1 MSTAPR
7 RRAPE
12 FAEVE
17 IENFLLCLHRVSNAL
32 ADSNILAKYSI
43 GISEWAVLNTLDGG
57 KEFNL
62 QQIVRQA
69 GVSRQ
74 RIRMI
79 LRELETKR
87 LVTVSQVTK
96 GDKRQRIV
104 TGTVRG
110 ADMRQSILADL
121 RELANSI
128 ANQVP
133 TIERTKLLQRFVLAS
148 RVADRVTRSLRSAQK
163 KSGQFWAKD
172 VRT

>member
-1 MSTAPR
+1 M
-7 RRAPE
+7 
-12 FAEVE
+12 
-17 IENFLLCLHRVSNAL
+17 
-32 ADSNILAKYSI
+32 
-43 GISEWAVLNTLDGG
+43 
-57 KEFNL
+57 
-62 QQIVRQA
+62 
-69 GVSRQ
+69 
-74 RIRMI
+74 
-79 LRELETKR
+79 
-87 LVTVSQVTK
+87 TVSQVTK

>member
-12 FAEVE
+12 SAEVE

-87 LVTVSQVTK
+87 TR
-96 GDKRQRIV
+96 D
-104 TGTVRG
+104 
-110 ADMRQSILADL
+110 RQSGH
-121 RELANSI
+121 
-128 ANQVP
+128 
-133 TIERTKLLQRFVLAS
+133 QR
-148 RVADRVTRSLRSAQK
+148 
-163 KSGQFWAKD
+163 
-172 VRT
+172 